1 MGWSVLAAQQSTLWP
16 PTLAMKATT
25 LQQALAHLGSV
36 LALESGLMLPS
47 LVSVS
52 LMEVSCMTETMT
64 YTPAILMST
73 NLSCSSSVVRA
84 VK

>member
-1 MGWSVLAAQQSTLWP
+1 MGWSVLTVQRSILRP

-25 LQQALAHLGSV
+25 LQQALAQLGSV
-36 LALESGLMLPS
+36 LALESGLMLSS

-52 LMEVSCMTETMT
+52 LMVVSCMTETTT